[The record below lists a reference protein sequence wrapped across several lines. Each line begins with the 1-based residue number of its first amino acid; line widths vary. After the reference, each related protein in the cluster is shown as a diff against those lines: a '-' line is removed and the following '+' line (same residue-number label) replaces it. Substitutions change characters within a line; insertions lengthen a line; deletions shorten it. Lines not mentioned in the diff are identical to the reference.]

1 MTNPALRD
9 ELTGMLIGLVRAT
22 EGNEHLIT
30 SDTARIVLD
39 GLSSTQDTADETV
52 IRLQM
57 QHVRE
62 EKQRL
67 VPNCFY
73 CACPCGRTSD
83 FELQLLNR
91 EPEGSRSLKLRLL
104 AMLRKVAPAANAAD
118 EQQMQF
124 IYRCV
129 YAIGM
134 EDWGEDEV
142 LPLLQ
147 KLADMFC
154 FTE

>member
-9 ELTGMLIGLVRAT
+9 ELTGMLVGLVRAT
-22 EGNEHLIT
+22 EGNEHLT
-30 SDTARIVLD
+30 TADTAQILLD
-39 GLSSTQDTADETV
+39 GLQATQDPDDEAV

-57 QHVRE
+57 QRVLE
-62 EKQRL
+62 EKRRL
-67 VPNCFY
+67 VPDCFY

-91 EPEGSRSLKLRLL
+91 EPEGTRNLKLRLL
-104 AMLRKVAPAANAAD
+104 AVLRRIASQANAAD
-118 EQQMQF
+118 TRQMQL

-129 YAIGM
+129 YGVGM
-134 EDWGEDEV
+134 EDWAEAEI

-147 KLADMFC
+147 ELSSEFSM
-154 FTE
+154 